1 MIDLANKDQD
11 FIVINLEWSMR
22 GTRLNIGISLLF
34 IAFLLFFIIPM
45 IGLLFSLLGVVLI
58 FQARR
63 NFGTTSR
70 AGGFKG
76 TVKNLRVEGNLTSF
90 WLELPEK
97 RGEYVPVEARVA
109 GTGLKEGDVVW
120 VKGSPGNDGIL
131 RTTEVRNL
139 SRVSG
144 KKVGDNFT
152 EDIRKGSIEFAGVV
166 LGEPYELDVKR
177 TFGQELKKKIG
188 FRVQRVDAE
197 GNPIDVVE
205 VEVKEADFKGM
216 VYDRDSVWIKGK
228 WTKDGR
234 VRAKIA
240 KNLTTKSI
248 ITRRSRKKLIAG
260 VILIIALVIFVV
272 LFAPIIVENI
282 GI

>member
-1 MIDLANKDQD
+1 MK
-11 FIVINLEWSMR
+11 
-22 GTRLNIGISLLF
+22 GTRLIVGIPLLCLGLFLLTAGGKHYFLF
-34 IAFLLFFIIPM
+34 IPITNAM
-45 IGLLFSLLGVVLI
+45 IGLLFSLLGIVLI
-58 FQARR
+58 LQARR
-63 NFGTTSR
+63 NSGGFSR
-70 AGGFKG
+70 ARTGGFKG
-76 TVKNLRVEGNLTSF
+76 IVKNLRVEGDLTNF

-109 GTGLKEGDVVW
+109 GLELKEGDVVW

-131 RTTEVRNL
+131 RTTEIRNL
-139 SRVSG
+139 SRALG
-144 KKVGDNFT
+144 KKR
-152 EDIRKGSIEFAGVV
+152 EDILIEEDRKGNIEFTGIV

-177 TFGQELKKKIG
+177 TMGQELKKKIG

-205 VEVKEADFKGM
+205 VEVKEGDFKGM

-240 KNLTTKSI
+240 KNLTTRSI

-260 VILIIALVIFVV
+260 IVLIVALVIFFLV
-272 LFAPIIVENI
+272 FAPSIQI
-282 GI
+282 